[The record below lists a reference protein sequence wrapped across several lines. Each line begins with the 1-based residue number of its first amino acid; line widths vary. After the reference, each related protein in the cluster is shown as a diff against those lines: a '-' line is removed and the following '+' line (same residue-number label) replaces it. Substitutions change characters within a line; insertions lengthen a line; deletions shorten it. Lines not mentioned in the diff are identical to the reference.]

1 LGLARLDR
9 QGPRHEGTRLD
20 TSFFFQYPDG
30 TADATADR
38 SVFLPD
44 WTDEDWA
51 RLLAYTETR
60 RFRGGEDIIQAG
72 EADRA
77 LYIIGTGAVDVVL
90 PSHGRQRER
99 VLARIEAGSI
109 IGEVSF
115 LDGGPRSANVR
126 GVAEGDVVR
135 LSYEAFRVFAAREP
149 DLAQAFL
156 FDLCRIVASRLRRS
170 NDILAR
176 G

>member
-1 LGLARLDR
+1 V
-9 QGPRHEGTRLD
+9 D

-30 TADATADR
+30 TAEATAER
-38 SVFLPD
+38 PVFLPD
-44 WTDEDWA
+44 WSDEDWA
-51 RLLAYTETR
+51 KLLAYTETR
-60 RFRGGEDIIQAG
+60 RFHIGEDIIRVG

-77 LYIIGTGAVDVVL
+77 LYIIGSGAVDVVL
-90 PSHGRQRER
+90 PNQGRHRER

-109 IGEVSF
+109 MGEVSF

-126 GVAEGDVVR
+126 GVTDGDVVR
-135 LSYEAFRVFAAREP
+135 LSFEAFRAFSARQP

-156 FDLCRIVASRLRRS
+156 LDLCRIVAGRLRRS

-176 G
+176 S

>member
-1 LGLARLDR
+1 M
-9 QGPRHEGTRLD
+9 D

-30 TADATADR
+30 TADAMAER
-38 SVFLPD
+38 FVFLPD
-44 WTDEDWA
+44 WRDEDWA
-51 RLLAYTETR
+51 RLVAYTETR
-60 RFRGGEDIIQAG
+60 RFRVGEDIIRVG

-77 LYIIGTGAVDVVL
+77 LYIIGTGAVEVVL
-90 PSHGRQRER
+90 PSQGRRRER
-99 VLARIEAGSI
+99 VLAHIEAGSI

-126 GVAEGDVVR
+126 GIADGDVVR
-135 LSYEAFRVFAAREP
+135 LSYESFRVFAAREP
-149 DLAQAFL
+149 ELAQAFL
-156 FDLCRIVASRLRRS
+156 FDLCRIVASRLRQS